1 MSIKYAI
8 LGLLH
13 YSDMHG
19 YRIKEHIENNFGYMW
34 TINFG
39 QIYPNLKSLEEEG
52 LIRMTDISPSNE
64 GGPQKKQ
71 YTLEEAGREEFSRWL
86 AQDPERPMIL
96 RDPFLL
102 QFAFFGFGDKE
113 RALEIID
120 DQIVVYENNLR
131 MRKNKSKKW
140 ERQGVYVKLLAELGI
155 TQNEMYLNWLH
166 RARDEISKADE
177 EATFDYRQLLTTKK

>member
-8 LGLLH
+8 LGLLQ

-39 QIYPNLKSLEEEG
+39 QIYPNLKELEKDG
-52 LIRMTDISPSNE
+52 LIRMKDISPSEE
-64 GGPQKKQ
+64 GGPQKKL
-71 YTLEEAGREEFSRWL
+71 YTIEESGREELARWI
-86 AQDPERPMIL
+86 ARDPERPMIL

-102 QFAFFGFGDKE
+102 KFAFFGFGDGE

-120 DQIVVYENNLR
+120 EQIILYEKQLSR
-131 MRKNKSKKW
+131 RKENRQKW
-140 ERQGVYVKLLAELGI
+140 EKQGIYVKLLAQLGVN
-155 TQNEMYLNWLH
+155 QNEMFLEWLRH
-166 RARDEISKADE
+166 AREEIIESGEGAKVGSF
-177 EATFDYRQLLTTKK
+177 EA

>member
-19 YRIKEHIENNFGYMW
+19 YKIKEHIENNFGYMW

-39 QIYPNLKSLEEEG
+39 QIYPNLKELEKDG
-52 LIRMTDISPSNE
+52 LIRMKDISPSDG
-64 GGPQKKQ
+64 GGPQKKL
-71 YTLEEAGREEFSRWL
+71 YTLEDSGREEFTRWL
-86 AQDPERPMIL
+86 AREPERPMIL

-102 QFAFFGFGDKE
+102 KFAFFGFGDHE

-120 DQIVVYENNLR
+120 EQITLYENNLSR
-131 MRKNKSKKW
+131 RIKNKKKW
-140 ERQGVYVKLLAELGI
+140 EKQGVYVNLLAKLGVN
-155 TQNEMYLNWLH
+155 QNEMYLDWLLEARKEIE
-166 RARDEISKADE
+166 RAGKETVVGSL
-177 EATFDYRQLLTTKK
+177 Y

>member
-8 LGLLH
+8 LGLLQ

-39 QIYPNLKSLEEEG
+39 QIYPNLKELEKDG
-52 LIRMTDISPSNE
+52 LIRMKNISPSEE
-64 GGPQKKQ
+64 GGPQKKL
-71 YTLEEAGREEFSRWL
+71 YTIEDSGREEFARWI
-86 AQDPERPMIL
+86 AREPERPMIL

-102 QFAFFGFGDKE
+102 KFAFFGFGDDE

-120 DQIVVYENNLR
+120 DQIALYEKNLSQ
-131 MRKNKSKKW
+131 RKGNSKKW
-140 ERQGVYVKLLAELGI
+140 EKQGRYVNLLAQLGV
-155 TQNEMYLNWLH
+155 TQNEMFLEWLRH
-166 RARDEISKADE
+166 AREEVEKSVKQKGLAVSK
-177 EATFDYRQLLTTKK
+177 R

>member
-19 YRIKEHIENNFGYMW
+19 YKIKEHIENNFGYMW

-39 QIYPNLKSLEEEG
+39 QIYPNLKELENSG
-52 LIRMTDISPSNE
+52 LIRMKDISPSDG
-64 GGPQKKQ
+64 GGPQKKL
-71 YTLEEAGREEFSRWL
+71 YTLEDPGREEFSRWL
-86 AQDPERPMIL
+86 ASEPERPMIL

-102 QFAFFGFGDKE
+102 KFAFFGFGDHK

-120 DQIVVYENNLR
+120 DQIVVYENNLNR
-131 MRKNKSKKW
+131 RTRNSEKWKK
-140 ERQGVYVKLLAELGI
+140 QGAYVNLLAKLGV
-155 TQNEMYLNWLH
+155 TQNEMYLNWLLE
-166 RARDEISKADE
+166 ARKEIENAGK
-177 EATFDYRQLLTTKK
+177 EAVVGSLF